1 MKPCLFNLGLVDGL
15 ALKLHR
21 HVDGDFGGDA
31 IRVEEILFVDVDV
44 DAEVVVSDAEAVG
57 RRHSRTVKIR
67 QFRSIFDVLG
77 RLSTDFD
84 EFRRVS
90 ATFGDVF
97 DLVLEDLE
105 LVDVRLVDVI
115 SLRLSRAAPAV
126 LAQPVKKKMKI

>member
-1 MKPCLFNLGLVDGL
+1 M
-15 ALKLHR
+15 
-21 HVDGDFGGDA
+21 
-31 IRVEEILFVDVDV
+31 
-44 DAEVVVSDAEAVG
+44 SDAEAVG

-67 QFRSIFDVLG
+67 QLRSIFDVLG

-105 LVDVRLVDVI
+105 LVDVRLVDVV
-115 SLRLSRAAPAV
+115 SLRLS
-126 LAQPVKKKMKI
+126 